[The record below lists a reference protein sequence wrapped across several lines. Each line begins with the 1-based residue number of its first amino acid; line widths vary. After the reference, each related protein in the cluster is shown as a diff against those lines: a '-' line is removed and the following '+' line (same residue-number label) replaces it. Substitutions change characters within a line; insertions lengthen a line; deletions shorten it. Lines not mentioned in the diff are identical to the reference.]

1 MLKHCHATA
10 IEHRRGNSQRSL
22 KSVNSPDNSSLNSSN
37 SSSSGSSSTGSV
49 NCSFVGSE
57 TSASSSF
64 VLASPVSMTNTS
76 SNIANTSIS
85 SSAIPNTGNHPA
97 DSRRSSYSSPEPLSM
112 ASRTSSY
119 ASLSTTDGSLIHANG
134 KICFYYIHALI
145 FFSVKSKMSKF
156 TNRNL
161 IIQFRTRSEI
171 LMQCKFFCHIK
182 KVKIAKRNLKI
193 AEKWYYLR
201 TI

>member
-22 KSVNSPDNSSLNSSN
+22 KSVNSPNSDNSSLNSSN

-64 VLASPVSMTNTS
+64 VLASPVSMANTS
-76 SNIANTSIS
+76 SNIANTSINTSIS
-85 SSAIPNTGNHPA
+85 SSAIPNTGNHLA

-134 KICFYYIHALI
+134 KNVFYIYSPIIFCQIKNIKIHDYKSNNPTENKIRNLTI
-145 FFSVKSKMSKF
+145 FFFCQIKNSKKYPQ
-156 TNRNL
+156 
-161 IIQFRTRSEI
+161 IEI
-171 LMQCKFFCHIK
+171 
-182 KVKIAKRNLKI
+182 
-193 AEKWYYLR
+193 
-201 TI
+201 

>member
-22 KSVNSPDNSSLNSSN
+22 KSVNNSPNSDNSSLNSS
-37 SSSSGSSSTGSV
+37 SFSGSSSTGSV
-49 NCSFVGSE
+49 NCSLVGSE

-64 VLASPVSMTNTS
+64 VLASPVSLQANTS
-76 SNIANTSIS
+76 SNCIANTSINTLIS

-97 DSRRSSYSSPEPLSM
+97 DSRRSSYSSPEPLLM

-134 KICFYYIHALI
+134 KIFLLYLFSL

-156 TNRNL
+156 TIINL
-161 IIQFRTRSEI
+161 IR
-171 LMQCKFFCHIK
+171 
-182 KVKIAKRNLKI
+182 
-193 AEKWYYLR
+193 
-201 TI
+201 

>member
-22 KSVNSPDNSSLNSSN
+22 KSNSTQIQHASDNSSLNSS
-37 SSSSGSSSTGSV
+37 SSSSSNSSTTGSV

-64 VLASPVSMTNTS
+64 VLASPVSVLGQTVTS
-76 SNIANTSIS
+76 PVASITSTSNRQ
-85 SSAIPNTGNHPA
+85 A

-119 ASLSTTDGSLIHANG
+119 ASLSTTDGSLIHGNG
-134 KICFYYIHALI
+134 KTFFTQYIR
-145 FFSVKSKMSKF
+145 VQK
-156 TNRNL
+156 
-161 IIQFRTRSEI
+161 
-171 LMQCKFFCHIK
+171 
-182 KVKIAKRNLKI
+182 
-193 AEKWYYLR
+193 
-201 TI
+201 

>member
-22 KSVNSPDNSSLNSSN
+22 KSVNSPNSDNSSLNSSN

-64 VLASPVSMTNTS
+64 VLASPVSMANTS

-85 SSAIPNTGNHPA
+85 SSAIPNTGNHLA

-134 KICFYYIHALI
+134 KNVFYIYSPIIFCQIKNVKIHDYKSNNPTENKIRNLTI
-145 FFSVKSKMSKF
+145 YFFLSNQKWQKIS

-161 IIQFRTRSEI
+161 
-171 LMQCKFFCHIK
+171 
-182 KVKIAKRNLKI
+182 KI
-193 AEKWYYLR
+193 
-201 TI
+201 T

>member
-64 VLASPVSMTNTS
+64 VLASPVSLQANTS
-76 SNIANTSIS
+76 SNCIANTSINTLIS

-97 DSRRSSYSSPEPLSM
+97 DSRRSSYSSPEPLLM

-134 KICFYYIHALI
+134 KNV
-145 FFSVKSKMSKF
+145 FFLYSFISFSYF
-156 TNRNL
+156 
-161 IIQFRTRSEI
+161 
-171 LMQCKFFCHIK
+171 FFCPIK
-182 KVKIAKRNLKI
+182 NVKIHD
-193 AEKWYYLR
+193 
-201 TI
+201 

>member
-22 KSVNSPDNSSLNSSN
+22 KSIGNSPDNSSLNSSN

-64 VLASPVSMTNTS
+64 VLASPVSLQANTS
-76 SNIANTSIS
+76 SNCIANTSINTLIS

-97 DSRRSSYSSPEPLSM
+97 DSRRSSYSSPEPLLM

-134 KICFYYIHALI
+134 KIFLLYLFSL
-145 FFSVKSKMSKF
+145 FFSVKTKMSKF
-156 TNRNL
+156 TIINL
-161 IIQFRTRSEI
+161 IR
-171 LMQCKFFCHIK
+171 
-182 KVKIAKRNLKI
+182 
-193 AEKWYYLR
+193 
-201 TI
+201 

>member
-64 VLASPVSMTNTS
+64 VLASPVSLQANTS
-76 SNIANTSIS
+76 SNCIANTSIS

-119 ASLSTTDGSLIHANG
+119 ASLSTTDGSLIHG
-134 KICFYYIHALI
+134 KNVFFILI
-145 FFSVKSKMSKF
+145 FPYFFFLPDQKCQ
-156 TNRNL
+156 NL
-161 IIQFRTRSEI
+161 QLE
-171 LMQCKFFCHIK
+171 L
-182 KVKIAKRNLKI
+182 
-193 AEKWYYLR
+193 
-201 TI
+201 

>member
-22 KSVNSPDNSSLNSSN
+22 KSVNSPNSDNSSLNSSN

-64 VLASPVSMTNTS
+64 VLASPVSMANTS
-76 SNIANTSIS
+76 SNIANTSINTSIS

-134 KICFYYIHALI
+134 KNVFLI
-145 FFSVKSKMSKF
+145 SYPYFFSVKSKMSKF
-156 TNRNL
+156 TIRNL
-161 IIQFRTRSEI
+161 TIQLKIRSEI
-171 LMQCKFFCHIK
+171 VIQFIFFCKIK
-182 KVKIAKRNLKI
+182 NGKKSTNRNLKI
-193 AEKWYYLR
+193 
-201 TI
+201 T

>member
-22 KSVNSPDNSSLNSSN
+22 KSIGNSPDNSSLNSSN

-64 VLASPVSMTNTS
+64 VLASPVSMANNS
-76 SNIANTSIS
+76 SNIANTSINTSIS
-85 SSAIPNTGNHPA
+85 SSAIPNTGNSHPA

-134 KICFYYIHALI
+134 KNV
-145 FFSVKSKMSKF
+145 FFLYSFISFSYF
-156 TNRNL
+156 
-161 IIQFRTRSEI
+161 
-171 LMQCKFFCHIK
+171 FFCPIK
-182 KVKIAKRNLKI
+182 NVKIHD
-193 AEKWYYLR
+193 
-201 TI
+201 

>member
-22 KSVNSPDNSSLNSSN
+22 KSVNNSPNSDNSSN

-49 NCSFVGSE
+49 NCSLVENE

-64 VLASPVSMTNTS
+64 VLASPVSLQANTS
-76 SNIANTSIS
+76 SNCIVNTSINTLIS

-119 ASLSTTDGSLIHANG
+119 ASLSTTDGSLIHG
-134 KICFYYIHALI
+134 KNVFLY
-145 FFSVKSKMSKF
+145 
-156 TNRNL
+156 
-161 IIQFRTRSEI
+161 
-171 LMQCKFFCHIK
+171 
-182 KVKIAKRNLKI
+182 
-193 AEKWYYLR
+193 
-201 TI
+201 

>member
-22 KSVNSPDNSSLNSSN
+22 KSNSTQIQHASDNSSLNSS
-37 SSSSGSSSTGSV
+37 SSSSSNSSTTGSV

-64 VLASPVSMTNTS
+64 VLASPVSVLGQTVTS
-76 SNIANTSIS
+76 TSPVDSITSTSNRQ
-85 SSAIPNTGNHPA
+85 A

-119 ASLSTTDGSLIHANG
+119 ASLSTTDGSLIHGNG
-134 KICFYYIHALI
+134 KTFFTQYIWVQI
-145 FFSVKSKMSKF
+145 
-156 TNRNL
+156 
-161 IIQFRTRSEI
+161 
-171 LMQCKFFCHIK
+171 
-182 KVKIAKRNLKI
+182 
-193 AEKWYYLR
+193 
-201 TI
+201 

>member
-22 KSVNSPDNSSLNSSN
+22 KSIGNSPDNSSLNSSN

-64 VLASPVSMTNTS
+64 VLASPVSLQANTS
-76 SNIANTSIS
+76 SNCIANTSIS

-119 ASLSTTDGSLIHANG
+119 ASLSTTDGSLIHG
-134 KICFYYIHALI
+134 KNVFLY
-145 FFSVKSKMSKF
+145 
-156 TNRNL
+156 
-161 IIQFRTRSEI
+161 
-171 LMQCKFFCHIK
+171 
-182 KVKIAKRNLKI
+182 
-193 AEKWYYLR
+193 
-201 TI
+201 